1 MFNDHYED
9 VYKGGVV
16 AHAEFFIDVPEEDLS
31 NLVLVDLGRRTTTMY
46 KGTSYSGKQS
56 SRLVGTMYDKAKE
69 TKSAGKLV
77 RVEARINRRDISF
90 RDLVEQDLFNPLS
103 SFLVVEASQLKLVA
117 QEWNSPSL
125 ANRIKE
131 FGLYGGVSTS
141 YARKAIRA
149 YLKEHTVSWWQP
161 DVFWAG
167 HRKLLQKLRPGQ
179 AGVFS

>member
-1 MFNDHYED
+1 
-9 VYKGGVV
+9 
-16 AHAEFFIDVPEEDLS
+16 
-31 NLVLVDLGRRTTTMY
+31 MY